1 MLHGIRCRSGIAYR
15 CHEGGISQQAAAKD
29 DSCDQEGN
37 WTDTC
42 QGCRKCLPWA
52 RALYLFA
59 ERFRNDFEMLRE
71 IGIAMR
77 LHVVAL
83 AASLLLA
90 PDAASK
96 EPELGVDPMQ
106 TTSTVAG
113 EESVRE
119 GALQIG
125 VYDPHNKFRASPH
138 PQIEHVFVYW
148 QELDTRMLAEKIS
161 LAGETGR
168 TLMVTVEPYTKA
180 ANWRDGGERLFADIA
195 AGKFDG
201 EIESSCKAIA
211 SFSGEYWI
219 RWGHE
224 MEDATPRYP
233 WARSDPRGYV
243 MAYRKFVDKC
253 RKIAPRARFVW
264 SPKGERGLE
273 AYYPATP
280 MWIWWVFRFGDSR
293 NGIFAGTANRGVSL
307 KPSVR
312 STVGWNS
319 SKSPSLLPKSVS
331 RDGRPTGAPG
341 CWRCWPCRPEAHRF
355 LF

>member
-1 MLHGIRCRSGIAYR
+1 
-15 CHEGGISQQAAAKD
+15 
-29 DSCDQEGN
+29 
-37 WTDTC
+37 
-42 QGCRKCLPWA
+42 
-52 RALYLFA
+52 
-59 ERFRNDFEMLRE
+59 MLRE

-224 MEDATPRYP
+224 MEDVTPRYP

-273 AYYPATP
+273 AYYPGDTYVDMVGLSLWGFEKWDLRWYGQPRGFAQT
-280 MWIWWVFRFGDSR
+280 FREKYRRVEQFEKPVIIAEVGVAGRQAYRRAWLLEMLAMPAGSASFPLLTGLVYFNDKEPYHWPNGYGSPDWRLSASALAELRPVRFSSR
-293 NGIFAGTANRGVSL
+293 
-307 KPSVR
+307 
-312 STVGWNS
+312 
-319 SKSPSLLPKSVS
+319 
-331 RDGRPTGAPG
+331 
-341 CWRCWPCRPEAHRF
+341 
-355 LF
+355 